1 MSEIDAISAFRAIDR
16 PAVHG
21 EGHRI
26 TLPQRHHLG
35 PALHAWPLLGQNKL
49 AACEIASGSES
60 NLQRECQ
67 ITVKILMQAIE
78 VPRHVLQQQRRWSG
92 LTLGATLL

>member
-1 MSEIDAISAFRAIDR
+1 MSEMDAIVAFRAIDR

-35 PALHAWPLLGQNKL
+35 PALHAWPLLGKNKL
-49 AACEIASGSES
+49 AACEIASGFREQDR
-60 NLQRECQ
+60 NLQRECE
-67 ITVKILMQAIE
+67 ITVKILMQAVE
-78 VPRHVLQQQRRWSG
+78 VPGTYCNSNGVGRV
-92 LTLGATLL
+92 